1 MPSNILWAQ
10 PSGLL
15 AVTGLFDDS
24 DPAEHAAMLLERG
37 DVPADWVVAGL
48 NVEWPDTGWPHE
60 AHRFTDGA
68 VVVDFAAAVEVT
80 KGRLRQEREPL
91 FAVND
96 LLLRDA
102 MVEGDAAKKAA
113 GLAERDRLRALPE
126 LADAAKSLE
135 ELKSLKGE

>member
-1 MPSNILWAQ
+1 MSILWIQ
-10 PSGLL
+10 PSGVL
-15 AVTGLFDDS
+15 ALTSIFDDS
-24 DPAEHAAMLLERG
+24 DPAEHAEQLLERG
-37 DVPADWVVAGL
+37 GVPADWIMAGL

-80 KGRLRQEREPL
+80 KARLRQEREPL
-91 FAVND
+91 LVAND

-102 MVEGDAAKKAA
+102 MIEGDAAKKAA

-126 LADAAKSLE
+126 LADAAQSLE
-135 ELKSLKGE
+135 ELKLLKGA